1 MLRRGC
7 TFFPMRQGSVSSA
20 HNPVLQKTLF
30 TSIGSVLGF
39 TSTKSSKLPVCR
51 TPPGREKSCV
61 TNGFTSLMASS
72 SLSINLLIV
81 VTTTSDYN
89 FYHAFWIDV
98 LPTFYLD
105 PHSTCVRAGRDN

>member
-81 VTTTSDYN
+81 INTTSDYN
-89 FYHAFWIDV
+89 SCRASWIDA
-98 LPTFYLD
+98 LPTSYLGR
-105 PHSTCVRAGRDN
+105 HSTYVPIEKDN